1 MIYEFWPTQAC
12 TIPNR
17 TKLDY
22 KKMHS
27 VVTTITM
34 PASYFL
40 LQNFFLLQNPF
51 LLFYFWPLPLISR
64 TEDWSS
70 NFNQSLCLCLLHY
83 TIVAVMP
90 SKITAI
96 VIEQISP
103 IEVAGLAEQK
113 ANNLVTLNPTS

>member
-22 KKMHS
+22 RKMYT
-27 VVTTITM
+27 VVTTV

-51 LLFYFWPLPLISR
+51 LLFYF
-64 TEDWSS
+64 
-70 NFNQSLCLCLLHY
+70 
-83 TIVAVMP
+83 
-90 SKITAI
+90 
-96 VIEQISP
+96 
-103 IEVAGLAEQK
+103 
-113 ANNLVTLNPTS
+113 